1 MQNISWAVEHLS
13 AIKPAQENAEGMHVL
28 STLENSRSKPRSL
41 RSNPEF
47 GKRTGTCHTGFS
59 WAPIARDPK
68 MLGVRNRRVVVLLCC
83 LDLVGKTAA
92 EVRRVAS
99 IFTGLDSKL
108 LKLRGVSPL
117 LSIDFDM
124 NLNKN
129 KHD

>member
-13 AIKPAQENAEGMHVL
+13 AIKPAQGNAEGMQVL
-28 STLENSRSKPRSL
+28 STLENSRTKPRSL
-41 RSNPEF
+41 RSNPAL
-47 GKRTGTCHTGFS
+47 GKRTGRCHTGFS
-59 WAPIARDPK
+59 WVPIARDPK

-83 LDLVGKTAA
+83 LQSWQDAA
-92 EVRRVAS
+92 EVRHMAS

-108 LKLRGVSPL
+108 LKLREVSPL
-117 LSIDFDM
+117 LSIVFDM